1 MREENHSEE
10 HGANRRGTARAEL
23 PEAYWNVLLGILII
37 LGLGMAILVALALG
51 VALGVLRW

>member
-1 MREENHSEE
+1 MREENHGEDRE
-10 HGANRRGTARAEL
+10 ANQRGTARAEL

-37 LGLGMAILVALALG
+37 LGLGMVILIALALG